1 MICLIQLF
9 IFRFRIANDNL
20 SHSNGDWKNIVI
32 SPRESGQ
39 HVAAPRWNPEHQLS
53 PSKQSFACQCHA
65 IHGCFNFQSDMRIMN
80 RFFSYPLPMGVWHLT
95 IVFRVAQF
103 SRKLVFECKLWILML
118 SYQLASPRPS
128 IGFGGTRLTSP
139 VFLPLSWRYWC
150 KSEHYHISQTLP
162 TLNLAAALHL
172 QPPSKSRRQKLT
184 MCGLLASGGCSI
196 WSLKIKIAD
205 KIYFFSTA
213 VGDAALVYPS
223 GFLLGMAG

>member
-80 RFFSYPLPMGVWHLT
+80 QS
-95 IVFRVAQF
+95 
-103 SRKLVFECKLWILML
+103 
-118 SYQLASPRPS
+118 
-128 IGFGGTRLTSP
+128 TSFP
-139 VFLPLSWRYWC
+139 
-150 KSEHYHISQTLP
+150 E
-162 TLNLAAALHL
+162 N
-172 QPPSKSRRQKLT
+172 
-184 MCGLLASGGCSI
+184 
-196 WSLKIKIAD
+196 
-205 KIYFFSTA
+205 
-213 VGDAALVYPS
+213 
-223 GFLLGMAG
+223 